1 MLSFISGDNL
11 HAGSLLRQNRVDTAA
26 QCVITLLPKKE
37 TSTREVRHYT
47 KPINPNLANQ
57 AASQT
62 QEENNNFGIL
72 YCDQRMTQDVENKYF
87 HNNL

>member
-1 MLSFISGDNL
+1 MLALYRG
-11 HAGSLLRQNRVDTAA
+11 RVDTAA

-37 TSTREVRHYT
+37 ISTTEVRHYT
-47 KPINPNLANQ
+47 KPITSNLANQ

-62 QEENNNFGIL
+62 HEQINNFGIL
-72 YCDQRMTQDVENKYF
+72 YCDQRTTQDVENKYF